1 MFVNTLLLAISSSI
15 DSLGIGITY
24 GLRKTKLSKL
34 DKIILFIVSIIVTIF
49 SGFIGL
55 ILKNFLSTNVC
66 EFIGSAILLCMGI
79 FIIIQTND
87 KELSFDLDSSNNID
101 YKEALLLGF
110 ALSLDSVCI
119 GICGGTIGINIYFFS
134 ILVALLQYAFLSLGN
149 YFGVTINKISTIP
162 QNIWSKISGILLI
175 LIGLFKF

>member
-1 MFVNTLLLAISSSI
+1 
-15 DSLGIGITY
+15 
-24 GLRKTKLSKL
+24 
-34 DKIILFIVSIIVTIF
+34 
-49 SGFIGL
+49 
-55 ILKNFLSTNVC
+55 
-66 EFIGSAILLCMGI
+66 MGI

-87 KELSFDLDSSNNID
+87 KELSFDLDNSNDIN

-110 ALSLDSVCI
+110 ALSLDSICI
-119 GICGGTIGINIYFFS
+119 GIGGSTIGINIYFFS